1 MKKLLTS
8 LFVED
13 KYHAGTIL
21 GTILG
26 LMVVIAV
33 NFAIVNL
40 FIWLL
45 HFILANPLIVPVKTK
60 WIIAVILTIVE
71 WMFKQK
77 EVIKWL

>member
-1 MKKLLTS
+1 MKKLLMELTNDNGC
-8 LFVED
+8 LV
-13 KYHAGTIL
+13 AIL
-21 GTILG
+21 AFILG
-26 LMVVIAV
+26 LVISVVL

-40 FIWLL
+40 IIWLL

>member
-1 MKKLLTS
+1 MGNDMKKLLVS

-26 LMVVIAV
+26 LIVVAAI

-40 FIWLL
+40 IIWLL
-45 HFILANPLIVPVKTK
+45 HFIVANPLIVPVKTK
-60 WIIAVILTIVE
+60 WIIAIILTIAE
-71 WMFKQK
+71 QIFNR
-77 EVIKWL
+77 

>member
-1 MKKLLTS
+1 MRTS

-13 KYHAGTIL
+13 KYHAATIL

-26 LMVVIAV
+26 LMGVIAV

-40 FIWLL
+40 IIWLL
-45 HFILANPLIVPVKTK
+45 HFVVVNPLIVPVKTK

-71 WMFKQK
+71 WMFK
-77 EVIKWL
+77 

>member
-1 MKKLLTS
+1 MRTS

-26 LMVVIAV
+26 LMGVIAV
-33 NFAIVNL
+33 TFAIVNL
-40 FIWLL
+40 IIWLL
-45 HFILANPLIVPVKTK
+45 HFIVVNPLIVPVKTK

-71 WMFKQK
+71 WMFK
-77 EVIKWL
+77 

>member
-1 MKKLLTS
+1 MKKLLIS

-13 KYHAGTIL
+13 TYHTGTIL

-26 LMVVIAV
+26 LMGVIAV

-45 HFILANPLIVPVKTK
+45 HFVVVNPLIVPTKTK
-60 WIIAVILTIVE
+60 WIIAVILTILE
-71 WMFKQK
+71 NIFNR
-77 EVIKWL
+77 